1 MGPPGAETE
10 MRRTPVVL
18 ATGMLALGV
27 MAVPAMAFHPSFGFD
42 NEPVVP
48 PHQHFINGQ
57 LVGPN
62 ACEDG
67 PSIQFD
73 HFHLNVHIGQP
84 GFGAFREEGRDGL
97 LLVES
102 RPCPAE

>member
-1 MGPPGAETE
+1 
-10 MRRTPVVL
+10 MRRTAAVL

-27 MAVPAMAFHPSFGFD
+27 MAAPAMAFHPSFELP

-73 HFHLNVHIGQP
+73 HFHLNVHVGQP
-84 GFGAFREEGRDGL
+84 GFGAFREQGGEGR
-97 LLVES
+97 LLVQS
-102 RPCPAE
+102 LGCPAE